1 MNLRANSECSKRN
14 ECSTWSNKGKSS
26 GDNKNFHCCIF
37 WSSEWVSSDTIVG
50 TLVEI
55 KELPIL
61 AENHFI
67 ITSSCR
73 GFWVEPKIIVIF
85 SDHLAPVF
93 ALNLRA
99 LEIVGVSV
107 ACTISIIR
115 VIICVEGLPIVC
127 AIIIFSISWWRAWV
141 ITAFVVLVV
150 SCYLPE
156 SVVRGL
162 NCDSAAC
169 WIFCNYLSI
178 SPRISF
184 RSEVKLE

>member
-1 MNLRANSECSKRN
+1 MNLRTNSECSKRN
-14 ECSTWSNKGKSS
+14 ECSTWSNKRKSS
-26 GDNKNFHCCIF
+26 RDNKNFHCCIF
-37 WSSEWVSSDTIVG
+37 GSSEWVSGSVIVS

-61 AENHFI
+61 AEDHFI
-67 ITSSCR
+67 ITSPCR
-73 GFWVEPKIIVIF
+73 GNWVEPKIFIIF

-99 LEIVGVSV
+99 LEVVGVSV
-107 ACTISIIR
+107 ACAISIIR
-115 VIICVEGLPIVC
+115 IIICVEGFPIVC
-127 AIIIFSISWWRAWV
+127 CIIIFSVSWRSAYV

-162 NCDSAAC
+162 NCDRAAC
-169 WIFCNYLSI
+169 WIFCNYWPV
-178 SPRISF
+178 SPRISL